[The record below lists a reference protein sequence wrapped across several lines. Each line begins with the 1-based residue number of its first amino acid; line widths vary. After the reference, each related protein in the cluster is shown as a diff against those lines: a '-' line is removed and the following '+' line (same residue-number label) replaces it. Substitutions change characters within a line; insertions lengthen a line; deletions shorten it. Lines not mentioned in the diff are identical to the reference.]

1 MGRLLGRVRDYTPRA
16 PRRRRAKANA
26 AGVPKTP
33 VTKKRQQWKRA
44 SSRSFAAR
52 ENRTNGRTPTWTRL
66 RSDLAGRRGLKVLS
80 TCTRARFE
88 RGGATTNALKKNNN
102 FVDLRLEKATTSMTS
117 PFRGPQSLS
126 PVLLRQSL
134 KCKFC
139 RLRTCA
145 VGRDPE
151 RNFRRQTDPSGW
163 KTNLRKPSRCQ
174 GSRLKGT
181 DRCFAAK
188 RRFFRVRLCATGESD
203 RR

>member
-1 MGRLLGRVRDYTPRA
+1 MEARLLAVLRCAREPNERADSDVDSPTKRPRGSTRPEGPFHVHA
-16 PRRRRAKANA
+16 RSFRTRRRDD
-26 AGVPKTP
+26 
-33 VTKKRQQWKRA
+33 
-44 SSRSFAAR
+44 
-52 ENRTNGRTPTWTRL
+52 E
-66 RSDLAGRRGLKVLS
+66 
-80 TCTRARFE
+80 CIE
-88 RGGATTNALKKNNN
+88 KKNNN

-134 KCKFC
+134 KCTFC